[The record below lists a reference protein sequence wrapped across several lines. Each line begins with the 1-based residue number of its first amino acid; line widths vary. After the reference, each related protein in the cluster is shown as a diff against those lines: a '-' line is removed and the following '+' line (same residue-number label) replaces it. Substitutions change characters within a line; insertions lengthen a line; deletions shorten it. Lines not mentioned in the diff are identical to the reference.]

1 MQFLGKDRF
10 CMKNLTIQSLRAP
23 KQKISDMKGKDWRN
37 SLDQVNPSAREQGDL
52 NT

>member
-1 MQFLGKDRF
+1 MYMYLFINKCALRVLPAETW
-10 CMKNLTIQSLRAP
+10 LTVYRRLRV
-23 KQKISDMKGKDWRN
+23 KGKDWRN